1 MALFKNHVLGK
12 TFLDAYKS
20 NNYDKVCKMFH
31 SMLADYEKECYASLN
46 KDDQLI
52 LDDTV
57 CAILFIFS
65 QQKFKIPDNHIVKT
79 VIAGHLISNL
89 VALSS
94 YRTTDGVL
102 RHISNQQNNLSK
114 ILCLYSCRNEP
125 IFNQDIF
132 FNLNPKLATIWWFTY
147 PSSACGSPTRLIQDN
162 LNRHYGSMPAKF
174 KMVFNTVAP
183 AYFEASYTMVQQDKV
198 IKEVLNTQCRALT
211 PALPAIK
218 ETDPNSVVI
227 ITGRWYPT
235 SAVYKSCAPYIKALC
250 QKYDVTLL
258 HTGKDEPALERT
270 GFKKVI
276 CTGAQMDYEIF
287 KKFKFRLAFFPD
299 VGMSNES
306 VVLANL
312 RLAPIMVTGYGHPS
326 STFGSLIDYFI
337 GGQETELAEK
347 AFENYSEKLVLI
359 PGLGAH
365 PVFPKYERN
374 NKPKS
379 GLILNCAWTSSKINY
394 DMLCAIKRIIDR
406 TGASVRLLPSWT
418 IGRYN
423 SIIPCVQDLNKIFGD
438 EFQLTPEL
446 PYSEYLAKLEEGSL
460 TLDSYPF
467 GGYNTIVDSLFVGVP
482 PVALEGT
489 RFYNKASSALLR
501 RVGLD
506 HLITHSM
513 DQYVDTAV
521 EYLMNPQMMEEVRAK
536 LDIETLKTRL
546 FDSGEEKYFVK
557 AIDFLMENHEEIVAS
572 GNMGPFVIKK
582 D

>member
-1 MALFKNHVLGK
+1 MTLFKNHVLGK

-20 NNYDKVCKMFH
+20 NQYDKVCKMLH
-31 SMLADYEKECYASLN
+31 TMLSDYEKECYAN
-46 KDDQLI
+46 INRDDQLI

-57 CAILFIFS
+57 RAILFIFS
-65 QQKFKIPDNHIVKT
+65 QQKFKIPNEHIVKT
-79 VIAGHLISNL
+79 IIAGHLIANL

-102 RHISNQQNNLSK
+102 RHISNQKDNLAK

-125 IFNQDIF
+125 IFKQDIF

-147 PSSACGSPTRLIQDN
+147 PSAACGSPSKLIQDN
-162 LNRHYGSMPAKF
+162 LSRHYGSIPENF

-183 AYFEASYTMVQQDKV
+183 AYFEASYTMVQKDKV
-198 IKEVLNTQCRALT
+198 IKEVLNAQCRALT

-218 ETDPNSVVI
+218 ETDPNSIVI

-235 SAVYKSCAPYIKALC
+235 SAVYRSCAPYIKVLC
-250 QKYDVTLL
+250 EKYDVTLI
-258 HTGKDEPALERT
+258 HTGPEEPNLERT

-276 CTGAQMDYEIF
+276 CTGTIMNYDSF
-287 KKFKFRLAFFPD
+287 KNLKYRLAFFPD

-312 RLAPIMVTGYGHPS
+312 RLAPIMVTGYGHPV

-337 GGQETELAEK
+337 GGQETEVAEK

-374 NKPKS
+374 NKPKN

-394 DMLCAIKRIIDR
+394 AMLCTIKRIIDR
-406 TGASVRLLPSWT
+406 AGASVRLLPSWT

-438 EFQLTPEL
+438 EFKLTPEL
-446 PYSEYLAKLEEGSL
+446 PYNEYLAKLEEGSL

-467 GGYNTIVDSLFVGVP
+467 GGYNTIVDSMFVGVP
-482 PVALEGT
+482 PIALEGT

-506 HLITHSM
+506 SLITHNI
-513 DQYVDTAV
+513 DEYVNTAV
-521 EYLMNPQMMEEVRAK
+521 EYLTNPQMMEEVREK
-536 LDIETLKTRL
+536 LNLETLKDKL
-546 FDSGEEKYFVK
+546 FYSGEEKYFVK
-557 AIDFLMENHEEIVAS
+557 AIDFLMENHEAIQKC
-572 GNMGPFVIKK
+572 GNPGPFFIEK